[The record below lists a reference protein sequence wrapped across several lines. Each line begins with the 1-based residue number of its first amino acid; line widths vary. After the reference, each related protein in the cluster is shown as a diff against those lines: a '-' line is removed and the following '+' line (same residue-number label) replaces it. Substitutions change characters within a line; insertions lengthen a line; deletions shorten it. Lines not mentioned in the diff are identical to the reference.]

1 MLNLRMSHFFFGIT
15 STDLKKKTF
24 FFEKMVNTWE
34 TFFEKR
40 WKKAY
45 QWGKVYGENRGNS
58 HSMAGRGDFEKKN
71 GKNVKMLH
79 AGVFLNSKNENQ
91 YSGFP

>member
-1 MLNLRMSHFFFGIT
+1 MV
-15 STDLKKKTF
+15 KKGLS
-24 FFEKMVNTWE
+24 M
-34 TFFEKR
+34 
-40 WKKAY
+40 
-45 QWGKVYGENRGNS
+45 GKGHSKNRGNS
-58 HSMAGRGDFEKKN
+58 QSMAGRGDFEKKN

>member
-1 MLNLRMSHFFFGIT
+1 
-15 STDLKKKTF
+15 
-24 FFEKMVNTWE
+24 
-34 TFFEKR
+34 
-40 WKKAY
+40 
-45 QWGKVYGENRGNS
+45 
-58 HSMAGRGDFEKKN
+58 MAGRGDFEKKN

>member
-1 MLNLRMSHFFFGIT
+1 M
-15 STDLKKKTF
+15 
-24 FFEKMVNTWE
+24 
-34 TFFEKR
+34 

-45 QWGKVYGENRGNS
+45 QWGKVYGENSGNS

-79 AGVFLNSKNENQ
+79 VGVFLNSENENR
-91 YSGFP
+91 YKGFS